1 MYALSQS
8 PCFPSYIMI
17 RDELPFVL
25 LLYSLST
32 VHSDPTSFQYSVSTD
47 PVDGIGHGVYPPFF
61 VLVFFPF
68 YFDESLAI
76 FYLRHI
82 ASLLC
87 FCELCG
93 VVPDAQNGGLI

>member
-76 FYLRHI
+76 FYVYVTLPPFC
-82 ASLLC
+82 ASAS
-87 FCELCG
+87 F
-93 VVPDAQNGGLI
+93 VVLSQMPRMEV